1 MSGKNVDRLFPIV
14 VTGAMLCFAVGIA
27 FEGWAKIEQA
37 RAGANSCPCQ
47 TAKK

>member
-1 MSGKNVDRLFPIV
+1 MSGENVDRLFLIV

-37 RAGANSCPCQ
+37 RAGAHSCPCQ